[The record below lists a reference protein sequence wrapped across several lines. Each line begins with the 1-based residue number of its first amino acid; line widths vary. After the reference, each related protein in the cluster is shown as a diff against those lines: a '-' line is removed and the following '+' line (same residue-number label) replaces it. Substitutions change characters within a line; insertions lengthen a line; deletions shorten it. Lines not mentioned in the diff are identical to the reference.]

1 MRLCNLGNHLIIL
14 TTMETKKDTQS
25 ILAALAYLIDR
36 QKLTPAQIQ
45 NLIIKT
51 SDEL

>member
-1 MRLCNLGNHLIIL
+1 
-14 TTMETKKDTQS
+14 METKKDTQS